1 MNDLITIYGLFKEFG
16 DNHNMINEF
25 KLIGSLEDLQTIEIT
40 HRGLYINLNSANIS
54 RDNNSPVYEIYFDV
68 ILVDKVVIG
77 DELGLMSS
85 NQENLFIMGQLQDFF
100 GQNLNGEERFD
111 EINTQGFSADDF
123 NITTAT
129 TSCSFV
135 VARNPYNRDIN
146 I

>member
-1 MNDLITIYGLFKEFG
+1 
-16 DNHNMINEF
+16 MINEF

>member
-1 MNDLITIYGLFKEFG
+1 
-16 DNHNMINEF
+16 
-25 KLIGSLEDLQTIEIT
+25 
-40 HRGLYINLNSANIS
+40 
-54 RDNNSPVYEIYFDV
+54 
-68 ILVDKVVIG
+68 
-77 DELGLMSS
+77 
-85 NQENLFIMGQLQDFF
+85 LQDFF